1 LWYIIPAGKVRG
13 RGSVAL
19 YPQLKKSKY
28 KAYEEAWS
36 LMREKGAEAKPQ
48 EKQIPRR

>member
-1 LWYIIPAGKVRG
+1 
-13 RGSVAL
+13 VAL

-28 KAYEEAWS
+28 KAYEEAWH
-36 LMREKGAEAKPQ
+36 LLRAKGAGGVAQ